1 MTELSNRASQGYI
14 IPDPATVEIKDGQT
28 ATVQL
33 FNEKPAKSVP
43 QTGDDYSVYLW
54 AGLMLLSLIGCGGAV
69 ALCLRKGGKY
79 LDDPKRDKAVKF
91 TALGLC
97 GALLIGSGCML
108 GSELRAYRQSS
119 NAYDEIAALVQMP
132 EETVPETKGGEASF
146 PTEDETAEEPAAVL
160 PTVDFTALREAAPN
174 VIGWLM
180 QEDTAINYPIT
191 QTEDNDYYLT
201 HLYDGTYNK
210 AGCLFSDYENRADFS
225 DRSTI
230 VYGHNMRDG
239 SMFASLNQYRK
250 QSYYEAHPTMTLLT
264 PEGGYVVELFAAF
277 NASPKESGKND
288 SPWRLDFESDAD
300 FTVWLS
306 AMTSRSLIQTE
317 TAVTASDKVLT
328 LSTCN
333 GSGDRFIVMGKL
345 TAVN

>member
-1 MTELSNRASQGYI
+1 
-14 IPDPATVEIKDGQT
+14 
-28 ATVQL
+28 
-33 FNEKPAKSVP
+33 
-43 QTGDDYSVYLW
+43 
-54 AGLMLLSLIGCGGAV
+54 MLA
-69 ALCLRKGGKY
+69 
-79 LDDPKRDKAVKF
+79 
-91 TALGLC
+91 
-97 GALLIGSGCML
+97 
-108 GSELRAYRQSS
+108 SELRAYRQSS

-132 EETVPETKGGEASF
+132 EETVPKTEGGEASL
-146 PTEDETAEEPAAVL
+146 PTEDRTAEEPAAVL
-160 PTVDFTALREAAPN
+160 PSVDFNALRETAPN
-174 VIGWLM
+174 VVGWLV

-250 QSYYEAHPTMTLLT
+250 QSYYEAHPTMILLT
-264 PEGGYVVELFAAF
+264 PEGGYVVELFASF

-288 SPWRLDFESDAD
+288 SPWRLDFENDAD

-317 TAVTASDKVLT
+317 TAVTARDKVLT

>member
-1 MTELSNRASQGYI
+1 MDVTQE
-14 IPDPATVEIKDGQT
+14 VT
-28 ATVQL
+28 AT
-33 FNEKPAKSVP
+33 
-43 QTGDDYSVYLW
+43 
-54 AGLMLLSLIGCGGAV
+54 
-69 ALCLRKGGKY
+69 
-79 LDDPKRDKAVKF
+79 
-91 TALGLC
+91 
-97 GALLIGSGCML
+97 
-108 GSELRAYRQSS
+108 LRAEAHHPPVVMEELAAAGFCTEHSAKARGIGYEAETAPTLRAGVVPAAIALDNHPTDSRVKL
-119 NAYDEIAALVQMP
+119 AEDDEIAALVQMP
-132 EETVPETKGGEASF
+132 EETTPEAEGSEASL
-146 PTEDETAEEPAAVL
+146 PTEDTTAEEPAAVL
-160 PTVDFTALREAAPN
+160 LSVDFTALREAAPN

-180 QEDTAINYPIT
+180 QGDTAINYPIT

-210 AGCLFSDYENRADFS
+210 AGCLFSDYENRTDFS

-250 QSYYEAHPTMTLLT
+250 QSYYEAHPTMILLT

-288 SPWRLDFESDAD
+288 SPWRLDFENDAD

-317 TAVTASDKVLT
+317 TAVTARDKVLT

-345 TAVN
+345 NAVN